1 MTHSQQP
8 PEATSASIHA
18 HADSGGEAAFWFARH
33 QSGEMSAVEC
43 QEFEAWKASDY
54 VHEREYKALQQ
65 IWAAAR
71 HIPAGRLRTLADGGH
86 DRFPDQKSVAKSGR
100 WRSAGI
106 TFAFVFAC
114 VAGFAGYQWQQAQ
127 PIFNASIDTAQD
139 RRQKLALPDGSS
151 VDVNIRTHMR
161 INYYRDRRTVMLD
174 AGEAS
179 FNIVHDTAQPFL
191 VDAGGSRVRV
201 TGTQFN
207 VRRDSDEVFITVVS
221 GAVEVSSVAAPHRP
235 PARLTAGMG
244 IRIDA
249 QGHADEPHGVNVA
262 AVTAWREGKLV
273 FDNQPLTE
281 VVREVTRYR
290 VHPVRIAHTSA
301 DLGQLRL
308 SSTFSINDTEAL
320 LVALPRILPV
330 KIRLEPDGSVEI
342 YRP

>member
-1 MTHSQQP
+1 MERQ
-8 PEATSASIHA
+8 
-18 HADSGGEAAFWFARH
+18 
-33 QSGEMSAVEC
+33 V
-43 QEFEAWKASDY
+43 FEAWRASDSA
-54 VHEREYKALQQ
+54 HEREYQALQQ
-65 IWAAAR
+65 VWAAAR
-71 HIPAGRLRTLADGGH
+71 HVPVDRLRALADVENA
-86 DRFPDQKSVAKSGR
+86 RFPHQRHVAKSGR
-100 WRSAGI
+100 WGSIGAA
-106 TFAFVFAC
+106 FAFVFVC

-127 PIFNASIDTAQD
+127 PTFNASIDTAQG
-139 RRQKLALPDGSS
+139 RRQKVALPDGSS

-161 INYYRDRRTVMLD
+161 INYYRDRRTVILD

-191 VDAGGSRVRV
+191 VDAGSSQIRV

-221 GAVEVSSVAAPHRP
+221 GTVEVSGVAAPSMP
-235 PARLTAGMG
+235 PARLAAGMG

-249 QGHADEPHGVNVA
+249 KGHADEPHGVNVA

-273 FDNQPLTE
+273 FDNQPLVE

-290 VHPVRIAHTSA
+290 LHPVRIASTSA

>member
-1 MTHSQQP
+1 MTHSQQL
-8 PEATSASIHA
+8 PEGTPASIPA
-18 HADSGGEAAFWFARH
+18 CADPRDAAAFWFARH
-33 QSGEMSAVEC
+33 QSGEMSEKELQV
-43 QEFEAWKASDY
+43 FEAWKASDSA
-54 VHEREYKALQQ
+54 HEREYQALQQ
-65 IWAAAR
+65 VWTMAR
-71 HIPAGRLRTLADGGH
+71 HIPADRLRALADDGGA
-86 DRFPDQKSVAKSGR
+86 RFPHQGHVAKSNG
-100 WRSAGI
+100 WRSIGA
-106 TFAFVFAC
+106 TFAFLFAC
-114 VAGFAGYQWQQAQ
+114 MAGFAGYQWQQAQ
-127 PIFNASIDTAQD
+127 PTFNASIHTLQD
-139 RRQKLALPDGSS
+139 KRQKVALPDGSA

-161 INYYRDRRTVMLD
+161 ISYYRDRRTAILD

-179 FNIVHDTAQPFL
+179 FNIAHDTAQPFL
-191 VDAGGSRVRV
+191 VDAGSGQIRV

-221 GAVEVSSVAAPHRP
+221 GMVEVSSVAAPSMP
-235 PARLTAGMG
+235 PVRLIAGMG
-244 IRIDA
+244 LRIDA

-262 AVTAWREGKLV
+262 TVGAWREGKLV
-273 FDNQPLTE
+273 FDNQPLAE

-290 VHPVRIAHTSA
+290 MHPVRIASTSA

>member
-1 MTHSQQP
+1 MTHSQKV
-8 PEATSASIHA
+8 PEGAPSNIPARA
-18 HADSGGEAAFWFARH
+18 NPRDAAAFWFARQ
-33 QSGEMSAVEC
+33 QSGEMSDREL
-43 QEFEAWKASDY
+43 QGFEAWRTSDSA
-54 VHEREYKALQQ
+54 HEQEYQALQQ
-65 IWAAAR
+65 VWMMAR
-71 HIPAGRLRTLADGGH
+71 HIPEDRLRMLAEGGNA
-86 DRFPDQKSVAKSGR
+86 RFSHQTHVAKSSR
-100 WRSAGI
+100 WRSIGA
-106 TFAFVFAC
+106 TFAFLFAC
-114 VAGFAGYQWQQAQ
+114 VAGLAGYQWQQAQ
-127 PIFNASIDTAQD
+127 PTFNASIDTPQD
-139 RRQKLALPDGSS
+139 KRQKVALPDGSS

-161 INYYRDRRTVMLD
+161 INYYRDRRTAILD

-179 FNIVHDTAQPFL
+179 FNIVPDTAQPFL
-191 VDAGGSRVRV
+191 VDVGSGQIRV

-221 GAVEVSSVAAPHRP
+221 GTVEVSSVAAPSMS

-249 QGHADEPHGVNVA
+249 QGHADEPHGVNIA

-273 FDNQPLTE
+273 FENQPLAE

-290 VHPVRIAHTSA
+290 VHPVRIANTST

-308 SSTFSINDTEAL
+308 SSTFSISDTEAL